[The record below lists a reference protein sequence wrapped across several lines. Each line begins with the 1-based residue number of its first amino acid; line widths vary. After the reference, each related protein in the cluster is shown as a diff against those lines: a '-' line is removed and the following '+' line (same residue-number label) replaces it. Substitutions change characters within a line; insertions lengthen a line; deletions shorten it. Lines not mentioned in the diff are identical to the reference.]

1 LAETVLCYGQK
12 SSDRDDR
19 ETQLIKDPLIV
30 RIVKILNITSLSILE
45 LLEYNLSLKDID
57 YSMANRVIQYDKP
70 TTTREEMSALGIP
83 LGGDYYYNLLKGK
96 VKLTELGLH
105 LLDSLKS
112 R

>member
-1 LAETVLCYGQK
+1 MDKKAQIETI
-12 SSDRDDR
+12 D

-45 LLEYNLSLKDID
+45 LLEYNLSLKDIN

-83 LGGDYYYNLLKGK
+83 LGGDYYYNLLKGN
-96 VKLTELGLH
+96 VKIDRTWSSLTGFPEEPLE
-105 LLDSLKS
+105 
-112 R
+112 